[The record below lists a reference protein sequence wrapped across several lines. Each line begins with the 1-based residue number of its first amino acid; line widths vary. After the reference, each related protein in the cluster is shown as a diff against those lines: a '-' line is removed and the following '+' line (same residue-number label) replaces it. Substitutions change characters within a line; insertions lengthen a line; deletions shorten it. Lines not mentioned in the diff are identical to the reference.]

1 MPDHKHAFG
10 GHMQELEGMGPVRTG
25 IMIVVIAILAIVA
38 VGAMVKGM
46 DSAHGGVVAAAPQR

>member
-1 MPDHKHAFG
+1 MTEPKHAFG
-10 GHMQELEGMGPVRTG
+10 GKMPGMEGMGPARTG

-46 DSAHGGVVAAAPQR
+46 DSAHGGVVVETPQR